1 MSPSSPALSHAQ
13 WIVSNSF
20 PRSLT
25 GIACRL
31 AVGIG
36 LHRDGLKLHMSPF
49 ETEMRRRLWW
59 ALRLLDTRASEDFGA
74 DSALHEGMSDTLL
87 PLNINDRDIAPDT
100 PEMPK
105 ERIGVTD
112 MTFCLM
118 RYEISKVS
126 RYVTC
131 ASASFYPY
139 GRMVPDTTLE
149 EKEQMVRNLNDTLET
164 KYIQYCLD
172 AGPLCWVGATV
183 SRLVVAK
190 LSIIP
195 FLRGTSCN
203 PADFPQHV
211 RDRLFIASI
220 EIMEYSSLLES
231 GTHTKKWGWVFHT
244 YVQWHAL
251 IFILVEIC
259 RRDTSPLLERAWR
272 AVDSV
277 FTGWDNAV
285 KYSRSQKNGQLWL
298 PLKRLM
304 AKARKKRED
313 DITRG
318 VSSAKPH
325 HESEIS
331 PAQESIPPGN
341 PPLQY
346 KLENSL
352 PYERHDMQEK
362 QAQRLNASGSVSQGN
377 IEVLRPLQ
385 QGIPRPDPNSM
396 PELYAAAPF
405 SPLIWEQGSTDAN
418 FGNNVLQAQFQQF
431 AQHQSYGQPHQRL
444 QAQMLSQNDQQQQ
457 QGQMPW
463 LMEAPLGDL
472 DLNMNGQGI
481 ETGGP
486 GGLEGVEDFSWE
498 GIDDLVRD
506 IQMQTNSD
514 QIGGGDGG
522 GWW

>member
-1 MSPSSPALSHAQ
+1 
-13 WIVSNSF
+13 
-20 PRSLT
+20 
-25 GIACRL
+25 
-31 AVGIG
+31 
-36 LHRDGLKLHMSPF
+36 
-49 ETEMRRRLWW
+49 MRRRLWW

-87 PLNINDRDIAPDT
+87 PLNINDSDIAPDSR
-100 PEMPK
+100 ELPK
-105 ERIGVTD
+105 ERVGVTD

-118 RYEISKVS
+118 RYEISKVH
-126 RYVTC
+126 RYVIG
-131 ASASFYPY
+131 ASMSFYPF
-139 GRMVPDTTLE
+139 GRMVPDTTLQ
-149 EKEQMVRNLNDTLET
+149 EKEQMVRNLNETLET

-195 FLRGTSCN
+195 FLRGSSCS

-259 RRDTSPLLERAWR
+259 RRDSSTLLERAWR

-285 KYSRSQKNGQLWL
+285 KYSRSQKNGELWL
-298 PLKRLM
+298 PLKKLM

-313 DITRG
+313 DIRTGVCVAVRPENHMKENVADMLHGDDSKTPKEQPYTRVG
-318 VSSAKPH
+318 
-325 HESEIS
+325 E
-331 PAQESIPPGN
+331 
-341 PPLQY
+341 
-346 KLENSL
+346 L
-352 PYERHDMQEK
+352 PYERHSKPQE
-362 QAQRLNASGSVSQGN
+362 QEQNPQHQPQRRPNNVIAPDNL
-377 IEVLRPLQ
+377 EVLRPLQ
-385 QGIPRPDPNSM
+385 QGIPRPDPHLM

-405 SPLIWEQGSTDAN
+405 SPMTWEQPQTNGQYGD
-418 FGNNVLQAQFQQF
+418 VLQTQFQQF
-431 AQHQSYGQPHQRL
+431 AQNQPFSQQCQMRQDQN
-444 QAQMLSQNDQQQQ
+444 QASNQLPP
-457 QGQMPW
+457 QGERPMPW

-472 DLNMNGQGI
+472 DMIMSSNGI
-481 ETGGP
+481 EAGEQG
-486 GGLEGVEDFSWE
+486 EQGVEDFSWE

-506 IQMQTNSD
+506 IQMQTSRDTNA
-514 QIGGGDGG
+514 GLNGG

>member
-1 MSPSSPALSHAQ
+1 
-13 WIVSNSF
+13 
-20 PRSLT
+20 
-25 GIACRL
+25 
-31 AVGIG
+31 
-36 LHRDGLKLHMSPF
+36 
-49 ETEMRRRLWW
+49 MRRRLWW

-87 PLNINDRDIAPDT
+87 PLNINDSDIAPDSR
-100 PEMPK
+100 ELPK

-118 RYEISKVS
+118 RYEIAKVS
-126 RYVTC
+126 GYVIG
-131 ASASFYPY
+131 SSVSSYPF
-139 GRMVPDTTLE
+139 GRMVPETTLL
-149 EKEQMVRNLNDTLET
+149 EKEQMVRNLNQTLET

-172 AGPLCWVGATV
+172 AGPLCWVGATI

-195 FLRGTSCN
+195 FLGGSSCN
-203 PADFPQHV
+203 PANFPKHV

-231 GTHTKKWGWVFHT
+231 GTHTKKWGWVFYT

-259 RRDTSPLLERAWR
+259 RRDSSALLERAWR

-285 KYSRSQKNGQLWL
+285 KYSRSQKNGELWL
-298 PLKRLM
+298 PLKKLM

-313 DITRG
+313 DIRTG
-318 VSSAKPH
+318 VCVAVRPEYQKEKEKTPCNFHGDGSKAPKEQPYA
-325 HESEIS
+325 
-331 PAQESIPPGN
+331 PAGEP
-341 PPLQY
+341 
-346 KLENSL
+346 
-352 PYERHDMQEK
+352 PYERHVQR
-362 QAQRLNASGSVSQGN
+362 QAQEQTQLEQPQPRADNIDAPHN

-385 QGIPRPDPNSM
+385 QGIPRPDPRFM

-405 SPLIWEQGSTDAN
+405 SPMTWEQPQAN
-418 FGNNVLQAQFQQF
+418 GQYGDVLQTQFQQF
-431 AQHQSYGQPHQRL
+431 AQNQLFSQQPQFNTAEGNQL
-444 QAQMLSQNDQQQQ
+444 PQ
-457 QGQMPW
+457 QGERQMPW

-472 DLNMNGQGI
+472 DMIMSSNGI
-481 ETGGP
+481 EAGEQGEQ
-486 GGLEGVEDFSWE
+486 GRVDDFAWE
-498 GIDDLVRD
+498 GIDDLVRG
-506 IQMQTNSD
+506 IQMRAS
-514 QIGGGDGG
+514 GDTSAEFNGG

>member
-1 MSPSSPALSHAQ
+1 
-13 WIVSNSF
+13 
-20 PRSLT
+20 
-25 GIACRL
+25 
-31 AVGIG
+31 
-36 LHRDGLKLHMSPF
+36 MSPF

-87 PLNINDRDIAPDT
+87 PLNINDSDIAPDT
-100 PEMPK
+100 PELPQ
-105 ERIGVTD
+105 ERVGVTD

-259 RRDTSPLLERAWR
+259 RRDISPLLERAWR

-298 PLKRLM
+298 PLQRLM

-313 DITRG
+313 DIARG
-318 VSSAKPH
+318 AGVAGGPG
-325 HESEIS
+325 SEKQAT
-331 PAQESIPPGN
+331 PAQETSPPHN

-346 KLENSL
+346 KPENAL
-352 PYERHDMQEK
+352 PYERHNMQEE
-362 QAQRLNASGSVSQGN
+362 QAQGANASGSVSQGN
-377 IEVLRPLQ
+377 IQVLRPLQ
-385 QGIPRPDPNSM
+385 QGIPRPDPNTM

-405 SPLIWEQGSTDAN
+405 SPLTWEQGSTDAHY
-418 FGNNVLQAQFQQF
+418 GNNVLQAQFQQF
-431 AQHQSYGQPHQRL
+431 AQTQNQSYGQQHQHL
-444 QAQMLSQNDQQQQ
+444 QTQIMSQGQSGQQHQQ

-472 DLNMNGQGI
+472 DLNMNGQGVEAG
-481 ETGGP
+481 ETGGS
-486 GGLEGVEDFSWE
+486 EGVEDFSWE

-514 QIGGGDGG
+514 QIGGVDGG

>member
-1 MSPSSPALSHAQ
+1 
-13 WIVSNSF
+13 
-20 PRSLT
+20 
-25 GIACRL
+25 
-31 AVGIG
+31 
-36 LHRDGLKLHMSPF
+36 
-49 ETEMRRRLWW
+49 MRRRLWW

-87 PLNINDRDIAPDT
+87 PLNINDSDISPDSREL
-100 PEMPK
+100 PN
-105 ERIGVTD
+105 ERTGVTD

-118 RYEISKVS
+118 RYEIAKVS
-126 RYVTC
+126 GYVIR
-131 ASASFYPY
+131 ASVSYPF
-139 GRMVPDTTLE
+139 GRMVPDTTLQ
-149 EKEQMVRNLNDTLET
+149 EKEQIVRNLNETLET

-195 FLRGTSCN
+195 FLRGSSCN

-259 RRDTSPLLERAWR
+259 RRDSSALLERAWR

-285 KYSRSQKNGQLWL
+285 KYSRSQKNGELWL
-298 PLKRLM
+298 PLKKLM

-313 DITRG
+313 DIRTG
-318 VSSAKPH
+318 VCVAVRPEYQK
-325 HESEIS
+325 
-331 PAQESIPPGN
+331 
-341 PPLQY
+341 
-346 KLENSL
+346 
-352 PYERHDMQEK
+352 EK
-362 QAQRLNASGSVSQGN
+362 QKVTERVHGDGSTTPKEQPYTPASELPHVRQGMQQEQEQIQRPQFQPNNIAPDN

-385 QGIPRPDPNSM
+385 QGIPRPDPRFM

-405 SPLIWEQGSTDAN
+405 SPMTWEQPQAN
-418 FGNNVLQAQFQQF
+418 GQFGNVLQTQFQQF
-431 AQHQSYGQPHQRL
+431 AQNQPFNQPQQHMLGSSEAGNQLPL
-444 QAQMLSQNDQQQQ
+444 QVERQT
-457 QGQMPW
+457 PW

-472 DLNMNGQGI
+472 DMIMSSNGI
-481 ETGGP
+481 EAGEQG
-486 GGLEGVEDFSWE
+486 EHGVEDFSWE
-498 GIDDLVRD
+498 GIDDLIRD
-506 IQMQTNSD
+506 IQMQASGDTNA
-514 QIGGGDGG
+514 GLNGG
-522 GWW
+522 GWL

>member
-1 MSPSSPALSHAQ
+1 
-13 WIVSNSF
+13 
-20 PRSLT
+20 
-25 GIACRL
+25 
-31 AVGIG
+31 
-36 LHRDGLKLHMSPF
+36 
-49 ETEMRRRLWW
+49 MRRRLWW

-87 PLNINDRDIAPDT
+87 PLNINDSDIAPDSR
-100 PEMPK
+100 ELPK
-105 ERIGVTD
+105 ERTGVTD

-118 RYEISKVS
+118 RYEIAKVS
-126 RYVTC
+126 GYVIGT
-131 ASASFYPY
+131 SASSYPF
-139 GRMVPDTTLE
+139 GRMVPDKTLW

-172 AGPLCWVGATV
+172 AGPLCWVGATI

-195 FLRGTSCN
+195 FLRGSSCN

-220 EIMEYSSLLES
+220 EIMEYSRLLET

-244 YVQWHAL
+244 YIQWHAL

-259 RRDTSPLLERAWR
+259 RRDSSALLERAWR

-285 KYSRSQKNGQLWL
+285 KYSRSQKNGELWL
-298 PLKRLM
+298 PLKKLM

-313 DITRG
+313 DIRTG
-318 VSSAKPH
+318 VCVAVRPEYQMEEEKTVGNLQGDGSKTPKEQPYA
-325 HESEIS
+325 
-331 PAQESIPPGN
+331 PAGEP
-341 PPLQY
+341 
-346 KLENSL
+346 
-352 PYERHDMQEK
+352 PYERRGQR
-362 QAQRLNASGSVSQGN
+362 QAQEQNQPQQRADNIAAPDN

-385 QGIPRPDPNSM
+385 QGIPRPDPRFM

-405 SPLIWEQGSTDAN
+405 SPMTWEQPQAN
-418 FGNNVLQAQFQQF
+418 GQYGDVLQTQFQQF
-431 AQHQSYGQPHQRL
+431 AQNQTFSQQPQFNNPEGNQL
-444 QAQMLSQNDQQQQ
+444 PQ
-457 QGQMPW
+457 QGERQMPW

-472 DLNMNGQGI
+472 DMIMSSNGI
-481 ETGGP
+481 EAGEQGGQ
-486 GGLEGVEDFSWE
+486 GVEDFSWE

-506 IQMQTNSD
+506 IQMQASGDTN
-514 QIGGGDGG
+514 GGLNGG
-522 GWW
+522 EWW

>member
-1 MSPSSPALSHAQ
+1 M
-13 WIVSNSF
+13 
-20 PRSLT
+20 RYRTLT

-31 AVGIG
+31 AVGVG
-36 LHRDGLKLHMSPF
+36 LHRDGLKLRMPPF

-59 ALRLLDTRASEDFGA
+59 ALRLLDMRASEDFGA

-87 PLNINDRDIAPDT
+87 PLNINDSDIAPDSL
-100 PEMPK
+100 ELPK
-105 ERIGVTD
+105 ERVGVTD

-131 ASASFYPY
+131 ASTSFYPY
-139 GRMVPDTTLE
+139 GRMVPDTTLQ

-172 AGPLCWVGATV
+172 AGPLLWVGATV
-183 SRLVVAK
+183 SRLLVAK

-195 FLRGTSCN
+195 FLRGSSCN
-203 PADFPQHV
+203 PAEFPQHV

-259 RRDTSPLLERAWR
+259 RRDSSPLLERAWR

-313 DITRG
+313 DIASVVCACGPTHE
-318 VSSAKPH
+318 KPAEPT
-325 HESEIS
+325 HEKTT
-331 PAQESIPPGN
+331 
-341 PPLQY
+341 PPLQHQPY
-346 KLENSL
+346 KPAGLL
-352 PYERHDMQEK
+352 PYERHDMQEDQQHNQEK
-362 QAQRLNASGSVSQGN
+362 LSHGQSNV
-377 IEVLRPLQ
+377 EVLRPLQ
-385 QGIPRPDPNSM
+385 QGIPRPDPHLM

-405 SPLIWEQGSTDAN
+405 SPLTWEQPNSTGPAD
-418 FGNNVLQAQFQQF
+418 NVLQTQFQQF
-431 AQHQSYGQPHQRL
+431 SQNQPYSQPHQHM
-444 QAQMLSQNDQQQQ
+444 QAQNQNQQQQQ

-463 LMEAPLGDL
+463 LLEAPLDDL
-472 DLNMNGQGI
+472 DMGMNGNGM
-481 ETGGP
+481 ESGEP
-486 GGLEGVEDFSWE
+486 GVDEFSWE

-506 IQMQTNSD
+506 IQMQTSGD
-514 QIGGGDGG
+514 QHGGVDGG

>member
-1 MSPSSPALSHAQ
+1 
-13 WIVSNSF
+13 
-20 PRSLT
+20 
-25 GIACRL
+25 
-31 AVGIG
+31 
-36 LHRDGLKLHMSPF
+36 
-49 ETEMRRRLWW
+49 MRRRLWW

-87 PLNINDRDIAPDT
+87 PLNINDSDIARDSR
-100 PEMPK
+100 ELPK
-105 ERIGVTD
+105 ERTGVTD

-118 RYEISKVS
+118 RYEIAKVS
-126 RYVTC
+126 WYVIGT
-131 ASASFYPY
+131 SVSSYPF
-139 GRMVPDTTLE
+139 GKMVPDTTLL

-195 FLRGTSCN
+195 FLRGSSCN

-231 GTHTKKWGWVFHT
+231 GTRTKKWGWVFHT

-259 RRDTSPLLERAWR
+259 CRDSSALLERAWR

-285 KYSRSQKNGQLWL
+285 KYSRSQKNGELWL
-298 PLKRLM
+298 PLKKLM

-313 DITRG
+313 DIRTG
-318 VSSAKPH
+318 VCVVVRPEYQEKEETAGNLHGDGSKTPKEQPYA
-325 HESEIS
+325 
-331 PAQESIPPGN
+331 PAGEP
-341 PPLQY
+341 
-346 KLENSL
+346 
-352 PYERHDMQEK
+352 PYERHGQR
-362 QAQRLNASGSVSQGN
+362 QAQEQNQTQQPQPRADNIATPDN

-385 QGIPRPDPNSM
+385 QGIPRPDPRFM

-405 SPLIWEQGSTDAN
+405 SPMTWEQPQAN
-418 FGNNVLQAQFQQF
+418 GQYGDVLQTQFQQF
-431 AQHQSYGQPHQRL
+431 AQNQPF
-444 QAQMLSQNDQQQQ
+444 SQQPQFINTEGNQLPR
-457 QGQMPW
+457 QGERQMPW

-472 DLNMNGQGI
+472 DMIMSSNGI
-481 ETGGP
+481 EAG
-486 GGLEGVEDFSWE
+486 EQDEQGVEDFSWE

-506 IQMQTNSD
+506 IQMQASGNTN
-514 QIGGGDGG
+514 GGLNGG